1 MKKPA
6 LKLVFSWKTETGSS
20 VGVDPATYRR
30 SRIWRLYRR
39 RESRNHLRGSE
50 LLLVQHLAQHGD
62 RYRVLGAHLGCRGD
76 RCDVHGRKSIPEV
89 SVL

>member
-30 SRIWRLYRR
+30 GRIWRLYRR

-50 LLLVQHLAQHGD
+50 LLLVQHLAQHGE